1 MYPMN
6 IVAIIPIKTNSERV
20 PGKNFKLVNSKPLYR
35 YMLEKAVVCKF
46 DKVYVDTDS
55 VEIMEYCS
63 KHGIEVITRLPDLAK
78 NSANGNDLLNY
89 HAELIEADLYFQLF
103 VTAPLLKVRSINAC
117 IDILKN
123 NKQYDSILTVEQIYS
138 WFWFDNKPVNY
149 NPKVLPRSQD
159 AQPIIQ
165 ETTGLYGIRKE
176 ILHLGRCRIGDNPY
190 FYVVDNNESIDLDN
204 EGDFLK
210 LESML

>member
-1 MYPMN
+1 MN
-6 IVAIIPIKTNSERV
+6 VIATIPIKTNSERV

-55 VEIMEYCS
+55 VEIMEYCD
-63 KHGIEVITRLPDLAK
+63 KQGIEVITRLPDLAK

-123 NKQYDSILTVEQIYS
+123 NKQYDSILL
-138 WFWFDNKPVNY
+138 FD
-149 NPKVLPRSQD
+149 LICAIS
-159 AQPIIQ
+159 
-165 ETTGLYGIRKE
+165 L
-176 ILHLGRCRIGDNPY
+176 
-190 FYVVDNNESIDLDN
+190 
-204 EGDFLK
+204 
-210 LESML
+210 